1 MDTKEQAVRP
11 SWVDRDEYPF
21 SSAIANVGG
30 HRIHYVD
37 TAAPG
42 QSGPTLLFLH
52 GNPTWSFVY
61 RDVIRALP
69 ASVRCVAPDLPGF
82 GLSDAADD
90 FDGTFVAHADVIERF
105 VDALGLEDV
114 VLVAQDWGGPIG
126 LRLLERTPER
136 FRGVALCNTWAW
148 PVADDPHFARFAG
161 AMGGRVGAFF
171 TRHGN
176 LFVNLM
182 IPIGHRRRRV
192 TRAEMAHYR
201 RALGTARRRGFSAVL
216 PREIVAATPHLVEL
230 EAGLSVLSAIP
241 VLIMWGDRDIAFREP
256 ELARWRTI
264 APHAHVEVIEG
275 AGHFLPSDA
284 PAEVAASLRGWLANI
299 PGAAK

>member
-1 MDTKEQAVRP
+1 MDTQKKAILPE
-11 SWVDRDEYPF
+11 WVDRDAYPF
-21 SSAIANVGG
+21 ETASVTVGG

-61 RDVIRALP
+61 RDVIRAMP
-69 ASVRCVAPDLPGF
+69 PSVRCVAPDLPGF

-90 FDGTFVAHADVIERF
+90 FDGTFVAHAEAIELL
-105 VDALGLEDV
+105 VEALGLEDV

-126 LRLLERTPER
+126 LRLIERSPEG
-136 FRGVALCNTWAW
+136 FRGVVLGNTWAW
-148 PVADDPHFARFAG
+148 PVAHDPHFTRFAG
-161 AMGGRVGAFF
+161 AMGGRMGAFL
-171 TRHGN
+171 TRRAN

-182 IPIGHRRRRV
+182 IPMGHRRRRL

-216 PREIVAATPHLVEL
+216 PREIVVATPHLAEL
-230 EAGLSVLSAIP
+230 EAGLSVLETLP
-241 VLIMWGDRDIAFREP
+241 VLIVWGDSDIAFRGP
-256 ELARWRTI
+256 ELARWRAI
-264 APHAHVEVIEG
+264 APHARVEVIEG
-275 AGHFLPSDA
+275 AGHFVPSDA
-284 PAEVAASLRGWLANI
+284 PAEMAASLRGWLANF
-299 PGAAK
+299 PGVAT